1 MNTEFTSRNKCKL
14 VKVAVKMDADGLIW
28 QFGIVFSK
36 VGGCASRFPL
46 PTVMKR
52 KIRVFLRVREFTIEN
67 DLGTQVVDVT

>member
-1 MNTEFTSRNKCKL
+1 MNTEFTSRNKMQACFS
-14 VKVAVKMDADGLIW
+14 VAVKMDADGLIW

-67 DLGTQVVDVT
+67 DLGT